1 MTPQQFVG
9 LGVRL
14 FAIWI
19 ASENVGFLFSISSSL
34 KAMNQSDKALYAYM
48 MGGWWLL
55 LAILLWFFPMWI
67 AHKLIPRTRFENMLD
82 LHTLEVARVGCGL
95 LGLWLLIVQLRAF
108 LWYFFVGVLS
118 MGNDSFVRSLS
129 QNEKVGLAVAIVQAA
144 FAIALMLF
152 SASFAR
158 LLLRAPRAAGSE
170 V

>member
-19 ASENVGFLFSISSSL
+19 ASENVGFLLSISSTL
-34 KAMNQSDKALYAYM
+34 QAGNQSDKALYAYM

-55 LAILLWFFPMWI
+55 VAILLWFFPMWI
-67 AHKLIPRTRFENMLD
+67 AHKLLPRTRFENRLD
-82 LHTLEVARVGCGL
+82 LHTLEVARVGCSL
-95 LGLWLLIVQLRAF
+95 LGLWLLIVQMRAF
-108 LWYFFVGVLS
+108 LWYLFAGVLS
-118 MGNDSFVRSLS
+118 MGNESFVRSLS
-129 QNEKVGLAVAIVQAA
+129 QNERVGLAVAIVQVA
-144 FAIALMLF
+144 FAIVLMVF

-158 LLLRAPRAAGSE
+158 LLMRTPRPAGSE